1 MYYPMVLR
9 VVALLLLCAVPS
21 FASDC
26 SSHDNCTGYCRTYGS
41 DYNYCRDCGACLDP
55 SSASPIDGVCP
66 SKCDELPTLYDNGTL
81 AIFNAAT
88 IPISVYGGL
97 SYEAACNASD
107 PATNLLFS
115 GVAAS
120 SWASDTAALYRM
132 DDRYGATN
140 YYCVKPTDT
149 AADNTAATYAW
160 NPQIVFLIVYES
172 DTSSLVVKAS
182 STTPSGVRDD
192 FMRVHMAN
200 GQASTI
206 YTPDAG
212 SSWTV
217 GSGTI
222 MEFGIAEDLESLLAS
237 DFKGCF
243 NCGLDAGYTGIDGAQ
258 VTLDAH
264 DNEDCN
270 YCCGSMDDG
279 CGNDGCGYDC
289 ADADAFAAIDVDYGT
304 LVACAVYE
312 TSDRHLTCQSIYPL
326 GPPPTFIPTP
336 SPSVSPT
343 RIPDEPSA
351 VPIPAPR
358 SAPTFMPTPSPSV
371 SPTRIPDEP
380 STVPI
385 PAPRPAPT
393 FMPTPS
399 PVTTRDPTALH
410 VLTPTSLP
418 GTGVPAPTPPPTTT
432 PTRVPVVVS
441 AVGLTGILCSEFV
454 AAVFI
459 AGMDATIGAG
469 DASFSNATCADL
481 TTVGQGVSISTEVSV
496 ALAMAA
502 ANGKSVH
509 EHVADAL
516 NATELEANIKAAAS
530 SRRLVV
536 GGRRRR
542 LDMSAISVA
551 SVDVDTFSPTPAPTH
566 MPDEPSAVPIPAPT
580 AAPMVATTAAPGS
593 KSSSSGGGGTMVVI
607 IVVVVV
613 VLFGIG
619 GVAAMVKDKGAA
631 KPLAA
636 PAAAPERAVV
646 AAVAN
651 SAAASDKT
659 VELGADAN
667 VRDLETQ
674 GLTGEEVSEC

>member
-1 MYYPMVLR
+1 
-9 VVALLLLCAVPS
+9 
-21 FASDC
+21 
-26 SSHDNCTGYCRTYGS
+26 
-41 DYNYCRDCGACLDP
+41 
-55 SSASPIDGVCP
+55 
-66 SKCDELPTLYDNGTL
+66 
-81 AIFNAAT
+81 
-88 IPISVYGGL
+88 
-97 SYEAACNASD
+97 
-107 PATNLLFS
+107 
-115 GVAAS
+115 
-120 SWASDTAALYRM
+120 M

-351 VPIPAPR
+351 
-358 SAPTFMPTPSPSV
+358 
-371 SPTRIPDEP
+371 
-380 STVPI
+380 VPI